1 MLNTNIWE
9 KDLFIN
15 KNIPY
20 LFKKV
25 IREYDMSEA
34 GFNMLRENEILDRDT
49 IEDLLKHT
57 KKERHIMIGKMEAN
71 NSVLKETKKELFKE
85 YRKRFFYE
93 NDLLENDVISIK
105 KDAIFVTR
113 ECDCLKYGEY
123 VKFVPKSTY
132 TSYIRLN
139 ERFEFYYSTSKLDVK
154 GIRDDLLELHKEYMI
169 DFIKS
174 FFYKMEVDTPENVIQ
189 YTKRFIDK
197 YKYRELPIEYYRELN
212 ALSDFAY
219 NDGTFSSYA
228 WEDDINKLDITHNL
242 FLILLKLVKI
252 PL

>member
-9 KDLFIN
+9 KDLYIN

-20 LFKKV
+20 LFKKI

-34 GFNMLRENEILDRDT
+34 GFNMLRENKILDNET
-49 IEDLLKHT
+49 INDLLKHT
-57 KKERHIMIGKMEAN
+57 KKERHIMIGKMESN
-71 NSVLKETKKELFKE
+71 DSKLKEIKKELFKE
-85 YRKRFFYE
+85 YRKKFFRE
-93 NDLLENDVISIK
+93 NDLSENDVISIK
-105 KDAIFVTR
+105 KDAIFVIR

-139 ERFEFYYSTSKLDVK
+139 DRYEFYYSTSKLDVK
-154 GIRDDLLELHKEYMI
+154 GIRDDLLGFHNDYML

-174 FFYKMEVDTPENVIQ
+174 FFYKMEVDTPENVIS

-197 YKYRELPIEYYRELN
+197 YKHKDLPIEYYRELN
-212 ALSDFAY
+212 SLSEYAY
-219 NDGTFSSYA
+219 NDGNFAPYA
-228 WEDDINKLDITHNL
+228 WDEDIVDLDISYNL
-242 FLILLKLVKI
+242 FYILLKLIKI